1 MSSILIVDDDQS
13 IRESLSLILGDQDHV
28 IATAA
33 DGVEAVE
40 RLDQRPYDLV
50 LSDILMPRMDGMEL
64 LRTIRSR
71 WGGMTAVILISAY
84 ATEAMVTEALDQ
96 GARDLIVKPFDVAT
110 VREAVDFI
118 LTPGGRPAEP
128 AKIQAR
134 RREHALNKHLLEYSV
149 LEEIG
154 LVLSRDQDLPQ
165 LGSRL
170 QTMVQQI
177 LRADRALLVFY
188 APLPEPG
195 SGLWGSGREKK
206 VRGVTERSPAASR
219 GEPRQP
225 DQPGFAYRSLLL
237 RGQPAAEAI
246 SAGEEYILEWLHRH
260 RRALYVPD
268 VSQDEDFIDTFAGGS
283 LLAMPFMRQGQVR
296 GALVLYR
303 DRTAPV
309 FGSEA
314 LQFLGVLGSL
324 TASALEHAELT
335 RELQRFFHGAVRSL
349 LSTLEAK
356 DAYTFS
362 HSLRVARYARRL
374 GQGLQLDE
382 VELHRLEYLALLHD
396 IGKIAVPEDILRQRA
411 KLSAWEQQVLRT
423 HPAVGANI
431 VRPLSFLPGAP
442 AAVKAHHEHF
452 DGTGYPDQLRGDAIP
467 LVARLLAVA
476 NAFDMLTSDYPG
488 VATLSAQHARE
499 ALRQQAGRALDPD
512 LVNLFLRLEPE
523 D

>member
-1 MSSILIVDDDQS
+1 MSSILIVDDDRS

-28 IATAA
+28 VATAA

-40 RLDQRPYDLV
+40 QLDQRSYDLV

-84 ATEAMVTEALDQ
+84 ATEATVTEALDQ

-110 VREAVDFI
+110 VREAVDLV
-118 LTPGGRPAEP
+118 LTPGGRSAGP
-128 AKIQAR
+128 AKIQER

-177 LRADRALLVFY
+177 LRSDRALLVFY
-188 APLPEPG
+188 Q
-195 SGLWGSGREKK
+195 S
-206 VRGVTERSPAASR
+206 
-219 GEPRQP
+219 

-268 VSQDEDFIDTFAGGS
+268 VSRDEDFIDTFAGGS
-283 LLAMPFMRQGQVR
+283 LLAMPFMRQGRVR

-324 TASALEHAELT
+324 AASALEHAELT

-382 VELHRLEYLALLHD
+382 VELRRLEYLALLHD

-442 AAVKAHHEHF
+442 AVVMAHHEHF

-467 LVARLLAVA
+467 LLARLLAVA

-488 VATLSAQHARE
+488 VVTLPARHARE
-499 ALRQQAGRALDPD
+499 ALRQQAGKALDPD